1 MNVLLVIIAEF
12 DTDEELEYEDI
23 VQTSETL
30 QDKIVALNFS
40 I

>member
-1 MNVLLVIIAEF
+1 MKVLLVIIAEF

>member
-23 VQTSETL
+23 IQTSETL